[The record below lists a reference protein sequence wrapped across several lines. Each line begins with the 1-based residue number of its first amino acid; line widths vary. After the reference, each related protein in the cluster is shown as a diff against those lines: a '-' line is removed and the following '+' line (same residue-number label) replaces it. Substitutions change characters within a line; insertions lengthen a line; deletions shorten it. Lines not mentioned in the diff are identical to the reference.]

1 MFLRAINVICF
12 LITIATVI
20 GSVEL
25 IIVSWTDFQIFQVCA
40 CQLAVCA
47 CCTVVYT
54 WCVLWSRGKS
64 CGCRPGQVFAP
75 CMLPERRRQRS
86 ARPGRGS
93 SPLPQAPGPGRSTPS
108 DPAC

>member
-1 MFLRAINVICF
+1 VYKPERRHKMFLRAINVICF

-64 CGCRPGQVFAP
+64 RGCRPGQVFAP
-75 CMLPERRRQRS
+75 CMLPERRQRRHQRS
-86 ARPGRGS
+86 RTES
-93 SPLPQAPGPGRSTPS
+93 VLCVLLLQN
-108 DPAC
+108 